1 MLSGALAY
9 ILLLG
14 GAYVVALGLFFA
26 FRAIKLI

>member
-14 GAYVVALGLFFA
+14 GAYAVALGLFFA